1 MIEFIV
7 NSSSAVSWISTIA
20 FISLQLYF
28 FWDTAKCRKIFS
40 DFFKRA
46 KNYST
51 FERQYEEELIP
62 QLDAVGSKGSD
73 LNNLIS
79 EINNYIAKTKGTT
92 DFSVIQNK
100 VERKLNMRY
109 DQSVTRLAFPTYL
122 GLMGTFFGVFFG
134 IWMFLEGFDGVAGI
148 SDNSIKD
155 LLRGVLVSMVTSLWG
170 LILTTINN
178 GYAGA
183 ARKKIEEEKNNF
195 YDFVQTE
202 LMPTLD
208 VSLVAAVTKL
218 HETIDKFEPSF
229 DRVIN
234 RFQTTFDNCTQAFGS
249 NFEMNVAAVSSAVAV
264 MGSNMD
270 KINRNIQLQEKLL
283 SSIKSDE
290 VRNGMERY
298 IEAANHFVGITQS
311 LDKFE
316 EARRMM
322 LAAAQEAIMLQNR
335 YSDSLKIPHEVA
347 VRINDI
353 LNRIST
359 FEKNINVLGE
369 NLSQREI
376 LGNGVVTLIQ
386 DQVNAIAKK
395 GKIADRYLGIA
406 DGKLE
411 ELFQKQTAVIDGMS
425 GRYAHA
431 LENHMTEFENIF
443 RDNHREIVERRT
455 AFMEAI
461 DVNLSIEE
469 VHKDF
474 SNLKKLDSI
483 DRQINQLISNPAD
496 IEGIK
501 TEIKTLKTELEKIKK
516 SIDAVR
522 KEGDGKPTTTL
533 ISTIFGRNNNGRKE

>member
-1 MIEFIV
+1 MI
-7 NSSSAVSWISTIA
+7 
-20 FISLQLYF
+20 
-28 FWDTAKCRKIFS
+28 
-40 DFFKRA
+40 
-46 KNYST
+46 
-51 FERQYEEELIP
+51 
-62 QLDAVGSKGSD
+62 
-73 LNNLIS
+73 
-79 EINNYIAKTKGTT
+79 
-92 DFSVIQNK
+92 
-100 VERKLNMRY
+100 
-109 DQSVTRLAFPTYL
+109 
-122 GLMGTFFGVFFG
+122 
-134 IWMFLEGFDGVAGI
+134 
-148 SDNSIKD
+148 
-155 LLRGVLVSMVTSLWG
+155 TSLWG

-249 NFEMNVAAVSSAVAV
+249 NFEMNVAAVSGAVAV

-443 RDNHREIVERRT
+443 KDNHREIVERRT

>member
-1 MIEFIV
+1 MIEVIHHY
-7 NSSSAVSWISTIA
+7 SSAVSWISSIA
-20 FISLQLYF
+20 FILLQLYF
-28 FWDTAKCRKIFS
+28 FLDTAKNRHLFS
-40 DFFKRA
+40 DFFKRT

-51 FERQYEEELIP
+51 FRKLYAEELIP
-62 QLDAVGSKGSD
+62 QLDAVGVDGSD

-134 IWMFLEGFDGVAGI
+134 IWMFLEGFDGVEGI
-148 SDNSIKD
+148 SDSSIKD
-155 LLRGVLVSMVTSLWG
+155 LLKGVLVSMITSLWG

-178 GYAGA
+178 GCAGT

-234 RFQTTFDNCTQAFGS
+234 RFQTTFDSCTQAFGL
-249 NFEMNVAAVSSAVAV
+249 NFEKNVAAVAGAVAV

-270 KINRNIQLQEKLL
+270 KINRNIQLQEDLL
-283 SSIKSDE
+283 STLKSDE
-290 VRNGMERY
+290 VSKGMERY

-353 LNRIST
+353 LNRISA
-359 FEKNINVLGE
+359 FEENINVLGE
-369 NLSQREI
+369 KLSQREI
-376 LGNGVVTLIQ
+376 LGNGVVNMIQ

-411 ELFQKQTAVIDGMS
+411 VLFTKQTEVIDGMC
-425 GRYAHA
+425 GRYARA
-431 LENHMTEFENIF
+431 LENHMAEFENLF
-443 RDNHREIVERRT
+443 KESQNEIVDRKA

-461 DVNLSIEE
+461 ETKLSIEE
-469 VHKDF
+469 IHKDF
-474 SNLKKLDSI
+474 SNLNKLDSI
-483 DRQINQLISNPAD
+483 EQQLAQLISRPIDLESVKA
-496 IEGIK
+496 
-501 TEIKTLKTELEKIKK
+501 EIKALKTELEKIKSSIEDVKKIDNAKGEGK
-516 SIDAVR
+516 S
-522 KEGDGKPTTTL
+522 
-533 ISTIFGRNNNGRKE
+533 STFSFWGRK

>member
-1 MIEFIV
+1 MIEFIHNYSYV
-7 NSSSAVSWISTIA
+7 VSWISPIV
-20 FISLQLYF
+20 FILLQLYF
-28 FWDTAKCRKIFS
+28 FWDTAKCRRIFS
-40 DFFKRA
+40 DFFKRT

-51 FERQYEEELIP
+51 YERRYEEELIP
-62 QLDAVGSKGSD
+62 QLDAVGTNGSD
-73 LNNLIS
+73 LDNLIS

-148 SDNSIKD
+148 SDDSIKD
-155 LLRGVLVSMVTSLWG
+155 LLRGVLVSMITSLWG

-178 GYAGA
+178 GCAGT

-229 DRVIN
+229 DRVIK
-234 RFQTTFDNCTQAFGS
+234 RFQTTFDNCTHAFGT
-249 NFEMNVAAVSSAVAV
+249 NFEKNVSAVSGAVAI

-270 KINRNIQLQEKLL
+270 KINRNIQLQESLL
-283 SSIKSDE
+283 NTLKSDE
-290 VRNGMERY
+290 VRTGMERY
-298 IEAANHFVGITQS
+298 IEAANHFVGITKS

-322 LAAAQEAIMLQNR
+322 LAATQEAIMLQNR

-353 LNRIST
+353 LNRVST
-359 FEKNINVLGE
+359 FEENINVLGE
-369 NLSQREI
+369 RLSQREI
-376 LGNGVVTLIQ
+376 LGNGVVNMIQ

-411 ELFQKQTAVIDGMS
+411 DLFAKQTEVIDAMG
-425 GRYAHA
+425 GRYARA
-431 LENHMTEFENIF
+431 LEHHMTEFENLF
-443 RDNHREIVERRT
+443 KESQNEIVARKS

-461 DVNLSIEE
+461 EAKLSIEE
-469 VHKDF
+469 IHKDF
-474 SNLKKLDSI
+474 SNLKKLENI
-483 DRQINQLISNPAD
+483 EQQLVQLISSPID
-496 IEGIK
+496 LEGVK
-501 TEIKTLKTELEKIKK
+501 AEIKTLKTELEKIKNSIEEIKRIDNVKGEGK
-516 SIDAVR
+516 S
-522 KEGDGKPTTTL
+522 PTF
-533 ISTIFGRNNNGRKE
+533 SFWGRK

>member
-1 MIEFIV
+1 MIEFIHNYSFV
-7 NSSSAVSWISTIA
+7 VSWGSSIV
-20 FISLQLYF
+20 FILLQLYF
-28 FWDTAKCRKIFS
+28 FWDTTKSRILFS
-40 DFFKRA
+40 DFFKKT

-51 FERQYEEELIP
+51 FERRYEEELIP
-62 QLDAVGSKGSD
+62 QLDAVGTNGSD

-134 IWMFLEGFDGVAGI
+134 IWMFLEGFEGVGGI
-148 SDNSIKD
+148 SDDSIKD
-155 LLRGVLVSMVTSLWG
+155 LLRGVLVSMITSLWG

-178 GYAGA
+178 GCAGT
-183 ARKKIEEEKNNF
+183 ARKKIEEEKNEF

-229 DRVIN
+229 DRVIK
-234 RFQTTFDNCTQAFGS
+234 RFQTTFDNCTQAFGT
-249 NFEMNVAAVSSAVAV
+249 NFEKNVAAVSGAVAI

-270 KINRNIQLQEKLL
+270 KINRNIQLQENLL
-283 SSIKSDE
+283 ITLKSDE
-290 VRNGMERY
+290 VGKGMERY

-322 LAAAQEAIMLQNR
+322 LAAAQEAIMIQNS

-347 VRINDI
+347 VRINNI

-359 FEKNINVLGE
+359 FEENINVLGE
-369 NLSQREI
+369 RLSQREI
-376 LGNGVVTLIQ
+376 LGNGVINLIQ

-406 DGKLE
+406 DEKLE
-411 ELFQKQTAVIDGMS
+411 ELFTKQAGVIDGM
-425 GRYAHA
+425 GRRYAHA
-431 LENHMTEFENIF
+431 LESHMTEFENLF
-443 RDNHREIVERRT
+443 NESREEIVSRKA

-461 DVNLSIEE
+461 ETKFSIEE
-469 VHKDF
+469 VLDDF
-474 SNLKKLDSI
+474 SNLKKLDNI
-483 DRQINQLISNPAD
+483 EQQLVQMISNPIN
-496 IEGIK
+496 IESVK
-501 TEIKTLKTELEKIKK
+501 NEIKTLHTELEMIK
-516 SIDAVR
+516 STIDAIKNAV
-522 KEGDGKPTTTL
+522 DGKKEHTSKGFSSL
-533 ISTIFGRNNNGRKE
+533 FGR

>member
-1 MIEFIV
+1 MIEFIHN
-7 NSSSAVSWISTIA
+7 NSFAVSWISSIA
-20 FISLQLYF
+20 FILLQLLF
-28 FWDTAKCRKIFS
+28 FWETARCRRIFS
-40 DFFKRA
+40 DFFKRT
-46 KNYST
+46 KSYST
-51 FERQYEEELIP
+51 YERRYEEELIP
-62 QLDAVGSKGSD
+62 QIDEVGTNGSD

-134 IWMFLEGFDGVAGI
+134 IWMFLEGFDGVSGI
-148 SDNSIKD
+148 SDGSIKD
-155 LLRGVLVSMVTSLWG
+155 LLRGVLVSMITSLWG

-178 GYAGA
+178 GCAGT

-208 VSLVAAVTKL
+208 VSLVTAVTKL

-229 DRVIN
+229 NRVIN
-234 RFQTTFDNCTQAFGS
+234 RFQKTFDDCTQSFGS
-249 NFEMNVAAVSSAVAV
+249 NFEENVAAVSGAVAI

-270 KINRNIQLQEKLL
+270 KINRNIQLQENLL
-283 SSIKSDE
+283 DTLKSSE
-290 VRNGMERY
+290 VRTGMERY

-359 FEKNINVLGE
+359 FEENINVLGE
-369 NLSQREI
+369 KLSQREI
-376 LGNGVVTLIQ
+376 LGNGVVNLIQ
-386 DQVNAIAKK
+386 DQVNAISKK
-395 GKIADRYLGIA
+395 SKIADRYLGVA
-406 DGKLE
+406 DDKLE
-411 ELFQKQTAVIDGMS
+411 ELFTKQTAVIDGMG

-431 LENHMTEFENIF
+431 LENHMTEFENLF
-443 RDNHREIVERRT
+443 KDSQNEIVARKA

-461 DVNLSIEE
+461 ESKLSIEE
-469 VHKDF
+469 IHKDF
-474 SNLKKLDSI
+474 SNLKKLEDI
-483 DRQINQLISNPAD
+483 ERQLALLISNPVD
-496 IEGIK
+496 LDSVK
-501 TEIKTLKTELEKIKK
+501 TEIKTLKTELENIKSSIEDVKKIDNVKGEGK
-516 SIDAVR
+516 SF
-522 KEGDGKPTTTL
+522 
-533 ISTIFGRNNNGRKE
+533 SFWGRK